1 MKLKKI
7 NAFSWF
13 VFVVNINLVQ
23 LLFLFICACIVRL
36 CPGCRISI
44 QLLFLLIGGRGST
57 KSSFISHFNTTLVF
71 INHPDLLLVS
81 GFLFYFNTTLVFINP
96 CGRSLSPLFPRIS
109 IQLLFLLISKALTF
123 PVIAFYFNTTLVFI
137 NPDQLLG

>member
-1 MKLKKI
+1 MVCICCKYKSCATLVFI
-7 NAFSWF
+7 YLRLYCSFVSWLQNF
-13 VFVVNINLVQ
+13 NTTLVFINLQ
-23 LLFLFICACIVRL
+23 RGRDGLHNND
-36 CPGCRISI
+36 ISI

-109 IQLLFLLISKALTF
+109 IQLLFLLIHDTLLC
-123 PVIAFYFNTTLVFI
+123 LVFI
-137 NPDQLLG
+137 V